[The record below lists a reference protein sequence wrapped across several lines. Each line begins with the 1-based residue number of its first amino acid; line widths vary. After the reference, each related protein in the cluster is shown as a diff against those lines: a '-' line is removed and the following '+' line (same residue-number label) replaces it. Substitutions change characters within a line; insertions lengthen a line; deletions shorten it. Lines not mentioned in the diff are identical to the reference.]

1 MTSLNDDEIRT
12 LGDQGGL
19 TAGDDDGQ
27 DDQDVDAD
35 DADSDADADDADSD
49 TVDPS

>member
-1 MTSLNDDEIRT
+1 MSNLNEEDIRT
-12 LGDQGGL
+12 MGGQGGL
-19 TAGDDDGQ
+19 TADDDDQ

-35 DADSDADADDADSD
+35 DADSDADDADAD

>member
-1 MTSLNDDEIRT
+1 MSSLNDDEIRT
-12 LGDQGGL
+12 MSAQGGL
-19 TAGDDDGQ
+19 TAGDDDQ

-35 DADSDADADDADSD
+35 DADSDADDADAD

>member
-1 MTSLNDDEIRT
+1 MSNLNEEDIRT
-12 LGDQGGL
+12 MGGQGGL
-19 TAGDDDGQ
+19 TAGDDDQ

-35 DADSDADADDADSD
+35 DADSDADDADAD